1 MSKVDLL
8 VIGGSGFIGSH
19 LVKAVANEG
28 YSVAYTYNENNP
40 HLPGQS
46 YQIALDQ
53 ENKLEEC
60 IEKNRPRIILYCAK
74 PKLSSEE
81 SLHYK
86 VNVEGVRRVLASIN
100 YSNNVLFVY
109 LSTSA
114 VFSGKAGPYT
124 ESSKPDPEE
133 RTSHKAYALTKSEG
147 EKVALGNWSNTIVV
161 RLSRVNGRDIHGNL
175 NHRISGPLNQ
185 LLSGK
190 TLSRYCDRYIS
201 PILVNNLR
209 DGLIEIMDPNFSY
222 RGILNF
228 AGRQRLTDYDYWL
241 CIARHAGIEEDL
253 IVRDFLLSSTAN
265 KTGADNSL
273 DTAFTQLQLSTR
285 FLNVDE
291 QLSLIFPSKGG
302 C

>member
-1 MSKVDLL
+1 MSKVDVL

-46 YQIALDQ
+46 YEIAFDQ

-60 IEKNRPRIILYCAK
+60 IEKNRPSIILYRAK
-74 PKLSSEE
+74 PNLSSEE

-100 YSNNVLFVY
+100 YSNNVLFIY

-133 RTSHKAYALTKSEG
+133 RTSHKAYALTKSKG
-147 EKVALGNWSNTIVV
+147 EKAALDNWSNTIVV
-161 RLSRVNGRDIHGNL
+161 RLSRVNGLDIHGNP

-185 LLSGK
+185 LLLGK

-201 PILVNNLR
+201 PILVDNLI
-209 DGLIEIMDPNFSY
+209 DALIEIIDPIFSY

-228 AGRQRLTDYDYWL
+228 AGRQRMTDYDYWL
-241 CIARHAGIEEDL
+241 CIARHVGIEDDL
-253 IVRDFLLSSTAN
+253 IARDFLLSSTAN
-265 KTGADNSL
+265 KIGADNSL
-273 DTAFTQLQLSTR
+273 DTTYTQSQLNTR
-285 FLNVDE
+285 FLNIDE
-291 QLSLIFPSKGG
+291 QLMLLFPSKGG

>member
-1 MSKVDLL
+1 MNKVDVLI
-8 VIGGSGFIGSH
+8 IGGSGFIGSH
-19 LVKAVANEG
+19 LVKAVANKG

-40 HLPGQS
+40 HLPGHS

-60 IEKNRPRIILYCAK
+60 IEKNKPSIIFYCAK
-74 PKLSSEE
+74 PKLSCEE

-133 RTSHKAYALTKSEG
+133 RTSHKAYALTKFEG
-147 EKVALGNWSNTIVV
+147 EKVALDNWPNCIVV

-175 NHRISGPLNQ
+175 NQRISRPLNQ
-185 LLSGK
+185 LLLSK

-201 PILVNNLR
+201 PILVDNLV
-209 DGLIEIMDPNFSY
+209 DALIEIIDQSFSY

-228 AGRQRLTDYDYWL
+228 AGKQRLTDHDYWL
-241 CIARHAGIEEDL
+241 CMARHAGIEENL
-253 IVRDFLLSSTAN
+253 IIKDFLISSNAN
-265 KTGADNSL
+265 KAGTDNSL
-273 DTAFTQLQLSTR
+273 DITYTQNILSTR

-291 QLSLIFPSKGG
+291 QLLLIFPSKGG